1 MPTVKEKSCPCLEF
15 LQGRMVSICT
25 IENIGQGFHGVVEEV
40 LELVLAA
47 KPPQ

>member
-1 MPTVKEKSCPCLEF
+1 MFATCK
-15 LQGRMVSICT
+15 

-40 LELVLAA
+40 LELVPAA